1 MEITRDSLLTV
12 AGIAFV
18 TAIALQLWI
27 KPWLTKLYGDR
38 PWHDIALN
46 LSATVL
52 AFVLAYAGLFI
63 ANQFDAGQTVAFAT
77 IQGIV
82 AAFAAV
88 YGYEAV
94 KNVMAFVGSRGE

>member
-12 AGIAFV
+12 AGIAFI
-18 TAIALQLWI
+18 TAIALQLWV
-27 KPWLTKLYGDR
+27 KPWLTKMYGDR
-38 PWHDIALN
+38 TWHDIALN
-46 LSATVL
+46 LMATVL
-52 AFVLAYAGLFI
+52 AISLALAGLYVNLLGD
-63 ANQFDAGQTVAFAT
+63 NQSVAFAV

-94 KNVMAFVGSRGE
+94 KNVMKFVGREN

>member
-1 MEITRDSLLTV
+1 MEITQESLLSV

-18 TAIALQLWI
+18 TAIALQLLV
-27 KPWLTKLYGDR
+27 KPWLTKQFAEKW
-38 PWHDIALN
+38 WHDIALN
-46 LSATVL
+46 VAATVL
-52 AFVLAYAGLFI
+52 AIGLAIVGLYI
-63 ANQFDAGQTVAFAT
+63 NLWSNGQGVAFAV

-94 KNVMAFVGSRGE
+94 KNVMKFVGKE